1 MSEIAHTNI
10 TRLVVKNYRSLANI
24 DITLSPLTVF
34 VGENGAGK
42 SNVIDTLRFVRDA
55 LTNGLD
61 CAVKSRGG
69 INALRCWFVDENKD
83 ISIDLYFEG
92 AEWAGEYGFVFG
104 QEGSAC
110 QIKAE
115 NFSVSNHQR
124 GDPHH
129 KRLFFQV
136 KDNQLVN
143 SSEKI
148 ELADNARCH
157 FGKKRLYLS
166 QLATVSSCA
175 AAIYKFLA
183 NMSFYDLWPD
193 GLRKPQ
199 PVLSPFP
206 LLETGQNLASALREL
221 QRRKD
226 DDLITNALEVVTKG
240 ISGYFVEEQ
249 NEHLITTLHYTYP
262 APSDTFQNGK
272 LYSIKSDLSH
282 EADGTIRMLGIL
294 TALYQERFPSPLAIE
309 EPEKAIYT
317 DALALLCGK
326 FQNFVEFNY
335 QILLTTHRPDL
346 IDDLPVSSLLV
357 VEKENG
363 ITKIGPVSSEQQEII
378 AQELFSLGELIQME
392 GLFREGAL

>member
-24 DITLSPLTVF
+24 DIALSPLTVF

-55 LTNGLD
+55 LTSGLD

-69 INALRCWFVDENKD
+69 IKALRCWFVDENKD
-83 ISIDLYFEG
+83 ISIDVYFEG
-92 AEWAGEYGFVFG
+92 PEWAGKYGFVFG

-115 NFSVSNHQR
+115 NLSVSNHQR
-124 GDPHH
+124 GHPDISLSGQRSH

-136 KDNQLVN
+136 KDSQLVN

-240 ISGYFVEEQ
+240 ISGYFVEQQ

-272 LYSIKSDLSH
+272 SYSIKSDLSH

-294 TALYQERFPSPLAIE
+294 TALYQERLPSPLASKSLKKRSILT
-309 EPEKAIYT
+309 PWLFYAGSSKILWNST
-317 DALALLCGK
+317 IK
-326 FQNFVEFNY
+326 FFS
-335 QILLTTHRPDL
+335 RL
-346 IDDLPVSSLLV
+346 IDL
-357 VEKENG
+357 
-363 ITKIGPVSSEQQEII
+363 T
-378 AQELFSLGELIQME
+378 
-392 GLFREGAL
+392 